1 MGSINAIRLL
11 NSVVAGTTDSAALE
25 TALATRR
32 GEWQGL
38 FAMPGQLGKMIES
51 DTAWNTIKGSSTALT
66 TVAASAIGANRIIA
80 RRLAS
85 MVFDRPSI
93 IILRDAGDPGMY
105 AALSSY
111 ASWTTRT
118 SGFGTIAIRGVTY
131 GNGLYVAVG
140 ASGKLTTSPDGITWT
155 ARTSGFGAIT
165 INGVTYGN
173 GLYVAVGGNGVLT
186 TSPDGI
192 TWTARTSGLGIPIY
206 GVTYGNGLYVAVGEG
221 GVLTTSPDGI
231 TWTARTSGFGT
242 THIYGVTYGNGLY
255 VAVGASGVL
264 TTSPD
269 GITWTARTS
278 GFGTTY
284 INGVTYGN
292 GLYVAVGD
300 SGKLTTSVLG
310 AL

>member
-51 DTAWNTIKGSSTALT
+51 DTAWNTIKGSSTVLT
-66 TVAASAIGANRIIA
+66 TVAASAIGANRIIS

-85 MVFDRPSI
+85 MLNDRPSI
-93 IILRDAGDPGMY
+93 NILRDAGDPGMY

-111 ASWTTRT
+111 ASWT
-118 SGFGTIAIRGVTY
+118 
-131 GNGLYVAVG
+131 
-140 ASGKLTTSPDGITWT
+140 
-155 ARTSGFGAIT
+155 ARTSGFGA
-165 INGVTYGN
+165 
-173 GLYVAVGGNGVLT
+173 
-186 TSPDGI
+186 
-192 TWTARTSGLGIPIY
+192 TA
-206 GVTYGNGLYVAVGEG
+206 A
-221 GVLTTSPDGI
+221 
-231 TWTARTSGFGT
+231 
-242 THIYGVTYGNGLY
+242 IYGVTYGNGLY

-278 GFGTTY
+278 GFGTTA
-284 INGVTYGN
+284 IRGVTYGN
-292 GLYVAVGD
+292 RLYVAVGD
-300 SGKLTTSVLG
+300 GGVLTASVLG